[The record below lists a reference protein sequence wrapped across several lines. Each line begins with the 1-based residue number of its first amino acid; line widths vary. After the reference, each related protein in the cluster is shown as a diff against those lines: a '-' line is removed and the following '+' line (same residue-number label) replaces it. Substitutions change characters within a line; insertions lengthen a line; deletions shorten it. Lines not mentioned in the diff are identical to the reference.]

1 MTHAEQLGDFV
12 SRASFVDLSE
22 GAREQLKIRILDS
35 LGCAI
40 GAIGASPVQFLRKQV
55 DEFDGRGNCTL
66 IGGGKAAP
74 DRAAFY
80 NGALIR
86 YLDFNDSYLSKSETC
101 HPSDNTAAVL
111 AATEYVDGTG
121 RDLMA
126 ALAVAYQVQCRLSDV
141 APVRAAGFDHTT
153 QGSYAIAAG
162 VSKALEL
169 NNSQTANAIGICGTA
184 FNALRVT
191 RTGRLSHWKGLA
203 YPNAS
208 AACTF
213 ATFLASRGTTGP
225 LEVFEG
231 EKGFMDAISGA
242 FYIDWSLENLE
253 RVTRTILKK
262 HNAEVH
268 SQTAIE
274 CGLQL
279 RAEKELDPTEIE
291 HIDVETFDVA
301 YNIIGG
307 GDEGDKTFVSTK
319 EEADHSLPYLI
330 SVALLDGKVMPEQY
344 SLERIN
350 RPDVQNLLHRISIHP
365 INEYSN
371 RFPDEM
377 PSRLTVKLNDRVL
390 TTEIHD
396 YPGFITQPMSWKM
409 AFEKFEK
416 LASPLATKQAQRS
429 IADAVKH
436 LECLRVR
443 DLTRLL
449 GNLGDP
455 TGSGP
460 AGFKRHIGDQHAH
473 RCP

>member
-1 MTHAEQLGDFV
+1 
-12 SRASFVDLSE
+12 
-22 GAREQLKIRILDS
+22 
-35 LGCAI
+35 
-40 GAIGASPVQFLRKQV
+40 
-55 DEFDGRGNCTL
+55 
-66 IGGGKAAP
+66 
-74 DRAAFY
+74 
-80 NGALIR
+80 
-86 YLDFNDSYLSKSETC
+86 
-101 HPSDNTAAVL
+101 
-111 AATEYVDGTG
+111 
-121 RDLMA
+121 
-126 ALAVAYQVQCRLSDV
+126 
-141 APVRAAGFDHTT
+141 
-153 QGSYAIAAG
+153 
-162 VSKALEL
+162 
-169 NNSQTANAIGICGTA
+169 
-184 FNALRVT
+184 
-191 RTGRLSHWKGLA
+191 
-203 YPNAS
+203 
-208 AACTF
+208 
-213 ATFLASRGTTGP
+213 
-225 LEVFEG
+225 
-231 EKGFMDAISGA
+231 MDAISGG

-268 SQTAIE
+268 SQTPIE

-279 RAEKELDPTEIE
+279 RTERELDPIEIE

-377 PSRLTVKLNDRVL
+377 PSRLTITLNGRVL
-390 TTEIHD
+390 TKEVHD
-396 YPGFITQPMSWKM
+396 YPGFITRPMSWEM

-416 LASPLATKQAQRS
+416 VASALATNQAQRS

-449 GNLGDP
+449 GDLENP
-455 TGSGP
+455 TRSGP
-460 AGFKRHIGDQHAH
+460 AGFKRHIGDQHAL
-473 RCP
+473 RCS

>member
-1 MTHAEQLGDFV
+1 M
-12 SRASFVDLSE
+12 
-22 GAREQLKIRILDS
+22 
-35 LGCAI
+35 
-40 GAIGASPVQFLRKQV
+40 
-55 DEFDGRGNCTL
+55 
-66 IGGGKAAP
+66 
-74 DRAAFY
+74 
-80 NGALIR
+80 
-86 YLDFNDSYLSKSETC
+86 
-101 HPSDNTAAVL
+101 
-111 AATEYVDGTG
+111 
-121 RDLMA
+121 
-126 ALAVAYQVQCRLSDV
+126 
-141 APVRAAGFDHTT
+141 RAAGFDHTT

-279 RAEKELDPTEIE
+279 RAEKVLDPTEIE

-330 SVALLDGKVMPEQY
+330 SVALLDGNWQSARNATHHEVLRANWNMKLGYRVHRSGSCPCDRSQIGPIVRQLWQDY
-344 SLERIN
+344 RASPN
-350 RPDVQNLLHRISIHP
+350 RRQSGFWSRGSGRKARHFGLQCISI
-365 INEYSN
+365 
-371 RFPDEM
+371 
-377 PSRLTVKLNDRVL
+377 T
-390 TTEIHD
+390 
-396 YPGFITQPMSWKM
+396 
-409 AFEKFEK
+409 
-416 LASPLATKQAQRS
+416 
-429 IADAVKH
+429 
-436 LECLRVR
+436 
-443 DLTRLL
+443 
-449 GNLGDP
+449 
-455 TGSGP
+455 
-460 AGFKRHIGDQHAH
+460 
-473 RCP
+473 